1 MRRTIAWLVL
11 ALAAAGCRDAGPP
24 DPPAEPAAP
33 LSIRESPSPF
43 SVVEAEEVRALVP
56 DDWRPAIADGP
67 PTQRGIYAS
76 PRPRAWGRMDGSVAG
91 LAALWV
97 DAATVGIP
105 SDFFYLAATG
115 PALGRL
121 LGSPGCRAEVQRVY
135 ADHRPPL
142 VSGPAAS
149 PGDYVARG
157 EGTCAARDGA
167 TRWAYFLAAPGFGPV
182 RSLGIPSSGLYV
194 VVAVVPDSRRA
205 ERLLDRLVGSARFGG
220 TRVAE
225 MIEAARARSA

>member
-11 ALAAAGCRDAGPP
+11 ALAAAGCRDAR
-24 DPPAEPAAP
+24 PADLPGEPGT
-33 LSIRESPSPF
+33 LRIRGSPTPF
-43 SVVEAEEVRALVP
+43 SLVEGEEVRALVP
-56 DDWRPAIADGP
+56 DDWRPALAEGL
-67 PTQRGIYAS
+67 PTQRGILAS

-97 DAATVGIP
+97 DATVVGVP

-115 PALGRL
+115 PALERL
-121 LGSPGCRAEVQRVY
+121 LGSPGCRAEVQRVF

-142 VSGPAAS
+142 ASGPATS

-157 EGTCAARDGA
+157 EGTCAARGGP
-167 TRWAYFLAAPGFGPV
+167 TRWAYFVAAPGFGPV
-182 RSLGIPSSGLYV
+182 RALGIPSSGLYV

-205 ERLLDRLVGSARFGG
+205 DRLLDRLVEGARFGG
-220 TRVAE
+220 TRVGE